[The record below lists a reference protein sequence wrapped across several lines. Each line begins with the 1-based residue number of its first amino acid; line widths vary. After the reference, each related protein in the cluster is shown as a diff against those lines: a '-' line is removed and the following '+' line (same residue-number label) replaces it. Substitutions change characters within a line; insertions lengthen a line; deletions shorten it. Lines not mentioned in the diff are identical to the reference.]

1 MNKINDLYQNEVA
14 EKQKLTMIELFSGIG
29 AQKEGTDLTGIFDC
43 EVVATADIEK
53 DAMVSYAAIHDGL
66 TNEMIDSYENYPS
79 DEQMR
84 SELIEKNI
92 GFDFKKMSNPI
103 ARMKGRN
110 LKKYYLA
117 MIMSK
122 NLGDISKI
130 SELPL
135 ADFWTYS
142 FPCQDISVAGKQAG
156 IVQGETR
163 SGLLYEVERLLV
175 KAKESDTLPKY
186 LLLENVK
193 NLVGK
198 QFKEQFDDWITR
210 LDELGFNTYWSVVN
224 AKDCG
229 IAQNR
234 ERVFAVSIG
243 KDIDTKQFEF
253 MKPFDLGLRL
263 RDFLDDEVDE
273 KYYISREKVE
283 KLLNS
288 SFVQERLRIQTTDV
302 CSCLLARD
310 YKDPKCV
317 PVRIGN
323 VYGEQFGTGYA
334 GNVWSKDGVS
344 TTLMTM
350 QGCGRQPHII
360 EEKYGIDKS
369 VKNTKIID
377 NANCITTREDRGVS
391 NHQSE
396 GTAVLEKIVCEQR
409 TDEGIRF
416 FKNDVVGTR
425 GGGNT
430 EPKVEQIRIKQATK
444 KGYIECEVGGVAD
457 FSYPN
462 STTRR
467 GRVQEGGTVSPTITA
482 TKTGACRIEKD
493 LRVRKLTP
501 KECWRLMGFSDEC
514 YDKALSVRL
523 SDSAGYKQAGN
534 SIVTYC
540 IKGIMEHLYKAQ
552 YDNTYVCFDENFTKP
567 QAD

>member
-1 MNKINDLYQNEVA
+1 MKE
-14 EKQKLTMIELFSGIG
+14 KLTMIELFSGIG
-29 AQKEGTDLTGIFDC
+29 AQKLGTDLTGVFDC

-53 DAMVSYAAIHDGL
+53 DAMVSYAAIHNGL

-79 DEQMR
+79 VQQMR
-84 SELIEKNI
+84 NELIEKNI
-92 GFDFKKMSNPI
+92 GFDFKKMTNPI

-117 MIMSK
+117 MVMSK

-163 SGLLYEVERLLV
+163 SGLLYEIERLLV

-198 QFKEQFDDWITR
+198 KFKEQFDDWITR

-234 ERVFAVSIG
+234 ERVFAVSIR

-273 KYYISREKVE
+273 KYYLSQKIQDRLQITDPTFEK
-283 KLLNS
+283 S
-288 SFVQERLRIQTTDV
+288 IIGTTKPEFRTIGQRDLV
-302 CSCLLARD
+302 YQKEGIMGTLVATD
-310 YKDPKCV
+310 YKQPKQILEDNENRC
-317 PVRIGN
+317 I
-323 VYGEQFGTGYA
+323 QAGTLSGGKWDKIYESA
-334 GNVWSKDGVS
+334 RRYYSEDGVAP
-344 TTLMTM
+344 TIHT
-350 QGCGRQPHII
+350 C
-360 EEKYGIDKS
+360 
-369 VKNTKIID
+369 
-377 NANCITTREDRGVS
+377 
-391 NHQSE
+391 
-396 GTAVLEKIVCEQR
+396 
-409 TDEGIRF
+409 
-416 FKNDVVGTR
+416 

-430 EPKVEQIRIKQATK
+430 EPKVETKTPILREQVINALLDKDLIHPGDFIDVSYSNARLKEINNGEQIMTK
-444 KGYIECEVGGVAD
+444 NKTD
-457 FSYPN
+457 N
-462 STTRR
+462 SI
-467 GRVQEGGTVSPTITA
+467 SPTLTTSISNLGMCT
-482 TKTGACRIEKD
+482 TD
-493 LRVRKLTP
+493 FRVRKLTP
-501 KECWRLMGFSDEC
+501 RECYRLMGFSDEC
-514 YDKALSVRL
+514 YDKALSVGL

-552 YDNTYVCFDENFTKP
+552 YDNTYICFDENFTKQ

>member
-1 MNKINDLYQNEVA
+1 MTEQEAITVLNCIETHGSLPGKAKAKAIEAL

-29 AQKEGTDLTGIFDC
+29 AQKEGTDLTGVFDC
-43 EVVATADIEK
+43 EVVATADTEK

-92 GFDFKKMSNPI
+92 GLDFKKMTNPI

-117 MIMSK
+117 MVMSK

-234 ERVFAVSIG
+234 ERVFAVSIR
-243 KDIDTKQFEF
+243 KDVDTRQFEF
-253 MKPFDLGLRL
+253 MKPFDLGFRL
-263 RDFLDDEVDE
+263 RDFLDDEVGE
-273 KYYISREKVE
+273 KYYLSQEIQDRLQITDPTFEK
-283 KLLNS
+283 S
-288 SFVQERLRIQTTDV
+288 IIGTTKGENCTRFGQRDLV
-302 CSCLLARD
+302 YQKDGTMGSLAATD
-310 YKDPKCV
+310 YKQPKQIIEDNENRCV
-317 PVRIGN
+317 
-323 VYGEQFGTGYA
+323 QAGTLSGGKWDKIYESA
-334 GNVWSKDGVS
+334 RRYYSEDGVAP
-344 TTLMTM
+344 TIHT
-350 QGCGRQPHII
+350 C
-360 EEKYGIDKS
+360 
-369 VKNTKIID
+369 
-377 NANCITTREDRGVS
+377 
-391 NHQSE
+391 
-396 GTAVLEKIVCEQR
+396 
-409 TDEGIRF
+409 
-416 FKNDVVGTR
+416 

-430 EPKVEQIRIKQATK
+430 EPKVEQVRIKQATK

-482 TKTGACRIEKD
+482 TETGVCRIEKD

-501 KECWRLMGFSDEC
+501 RECYRLMGFSDEC
-514 YDKALSVRL
+514 YDKALSVGL

-552 YDNTYVCFDENFTKP
+552 YNNTYICFDENFTKP
-567 QAD
+567 QVD

>member
-1 MNKINDLYQNEVA
+1 MDIRFLGKTELKQTSILYQNEVT

-29 AQKEGTDLTGIFDC
+29 AQKEGTDLTGVFDC

-66 TNEMIDSYENYPS
+66 TNELIDSYGNYPS
-79 DEQMR
+79 DEEMR

-92 GFDFKKMSNPI
+92 GFDFKKMTNPI

-117 MIMSK
+117 MVMSK

-142 FPCQDISVAGKQAG
+142 SPCQDWSVAGKQ
-156 IVQGETR
+156 QGGNWTCLSCGCKYNPMHIDVIHRYICPKCGSENIKSTR
-163 SGLLYEVERLLV
+163 SGLLFEVERLLV
-175 KAKESDTLPKY
+175 KAKEENTLPQY

-198 QFKEQFDDWITR
+198 QFKEYFDDWIAR

-234 ERVFAVSIG
+234 ERVFAVSIR

-273 KYYISREKVE
+273 KYYLSQEIQDRPQITDPTFEKSIVG
-283 KLLNS
+283 
-288 SFVQERLRIQTTDV
+288 TTKPDFRTIGQRDLV
-302 CSCLLARD
+302 YQKDGIMGTLVATD
-310 YKDPKCV
+310 YKQPKQ
-317 PVRIGN
+317 ILEDS
-323 VYGEQFGTGYA
+323 GE
-334 GNVWSKDGVS
+334 
-344 TTLMTM
+344 L
-350 QGCGRQPHII
+350 
-360 EEKYGIDKS
+360 
-369 VKNTKIID
+369 
-377 NANCITTREDRGVS
+377 
-391 NHQSE
+391 
-396 GTAVLEKIVCEQR
+396 
-409 TDEGIRF
+409 
-416 FKNDVVGTR
+416 
-425 GGGNT
+425 
-430 EPKVEQIRIKQATK
+430 
-444 KGYIECEVGGVAD
+444 
-457 FSYPN
+457 
-462 STTRR
+462 
-467 GRVQEGGTVSPTITA
+467 
-482 TKTGACRIEKD
+482 
-493 LRVRKLTP
+493 VRKLTP
-501 KECWRLMGFSDEC
+501 KECWRLMGFTDDD
-514 YDKALSVRL
+514 YDKAVSVGL

-534 SIVTYC
+534 SIVTNC
-540 IKGIMEHLYKAQ
+540 IELIMEHLYKAQ

-567 QAD
+567 QVD